1 MSEETTSVNA
11 TNAQEKIVLP
21 KDLQLEMLEFFLHT
35 SIPRIKKEKQQ
46 EAKNALSDHSD
57 KE

>member
-1 MSEETTSVNA
+1 MSEGTTSR
-11 TNAQEKIVLP
+11 NAQEKIVLP
-21 KDLQLEMLEFFLHT
+21 KDLQLEMLEFFLRT

-46 EAKNALSDHSD
+46 EAKNFLSENSD